1 MVPKE
6 LEYGMPFAQG
16 NVASCDTQGCILT
29 TWAVAAASLYN
40 CSICFYYLVVNKY
53 NKRDA
58 YIRNKLQPWFHGI
71 SILFALVCCT
81 ILLASKAFNAGSI
94 DTLACFF
101 SPNYPPHCIGF
112 EDGYILEGFNI
123 PCGCGNL
130 ESKPF
135 AYAIWFIGLFSVQA
149 LPPLVIICTM
159 LLMYIFILKVE
170 RRMQRYGVG
179 SLRLRAQP
187 NNPTEVGTG
196 NAVKYAWK
204 RIIPCL
210 DRDTPASTSNNT
222 RSQKRAI
229 LYVAAGYALAW
240 ALHYILNR
248 P

>member
-1 MVPKE
+1 MLLQFFVSQPPV
-6 LEYGMPFAQG
+6 PFA
-16 NVASCDTQGCILT
+16 S
-29 TWAVAAASLYN
+29 
-40 CSICFYYLVVNKY
+40 
-53 NKRDA
+53 
-58 YIRNKLQPWFHGI
+58 
-71 SILFALVCCT
+71 ALVLYSIHLRLPPNILRRHSNHHHKKQLLIFLLLSSKTFFAKSPLVCST
-81 ILLASKAFNAGSI
+81 ILLASKACNGGSI

-112 EDGYILEGFNI
+112 EDGYTPEGFNI
-123 PCGCGNL
+123 PCGRGNL

-149 LPPLVIICTM
+149 FPPLVIICTM
-159 LLMYIFILKVE
+159 LLMYRFVLKVE

-196 NAVKYAWK
+196 NADDGVLDRIKNAWK

-210 DRDTPASTSNNT
+210 DRDKPASRSNNT

-229 LYVAAGYALAW
+229 LYIAAITGPEFKL
-240 ALHYILNR
+240 
-248 P
+248 